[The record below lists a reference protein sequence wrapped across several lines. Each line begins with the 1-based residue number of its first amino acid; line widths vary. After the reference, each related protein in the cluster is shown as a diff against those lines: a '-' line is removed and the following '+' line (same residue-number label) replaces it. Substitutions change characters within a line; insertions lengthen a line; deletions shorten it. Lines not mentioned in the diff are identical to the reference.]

1 MTIKNQRIFIDDEEK
16 QITDTTNPKHG
27 LEDKDYSAAW
37 QTPNGACF
45 FLHPMLLAGLYS
57 CFTFI
62 FIKFAQYIDVNKNH
76 VRRMGDKT
84 IKTSEL

>member
-1 MTIKNQRIFIDDEEK
+1 MTIKNQRIFIDEEKQRIFVDEEK

-45 FLHPMLLAGLYS
+45 FSPPDAFGGTLFVFYVYFH
-57 CFTFI
+57 
-62 FIKFAQYIDVNKNH
+62 
-76 VRRMGDKT
+76 
-84 IKTSEL
+84 